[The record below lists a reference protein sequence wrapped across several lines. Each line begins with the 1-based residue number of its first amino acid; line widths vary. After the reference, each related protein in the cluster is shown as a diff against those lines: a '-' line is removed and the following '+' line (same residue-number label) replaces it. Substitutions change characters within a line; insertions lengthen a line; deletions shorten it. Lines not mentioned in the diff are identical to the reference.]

1 MEVKWE
7 QIGEI
12 KVKNEEWRWNLVWM
26 DDNRKKR
33 LLPSNRVGVSDTLG
47 RGKKK
52 LIQKSI
58 KN

>member
-1 MEVKWE
+1 M
-7 QIGEI
+7 
-12 KVKNEEWRWNLVWM
+12 KNDVGIWFEWTIIE
-26 DDNRKKR
+26 KKR